1 MKQLI
6 LAFSS
11 LILFACSNDDGLFL
25 PNGKLTFKETDH
37 CWPYELKVFYI
48 DDDLLEN
55 ELNGFPKRG
64 FFENGDKYTLQKW
77 MPFNELDHELRQ
89 HITNQLM
96 NCESVNIYD
105 EFPSEK
111 IYISGI
117 FQYFKTNNGEL
128 KRRYEEFVL
137 LDASNSLLY
146 LFNDINELY

>member
-11 LILFACSNDDGLFL
+11 LILFACSNDDGLLL

-64 FFENGDKYTLQKW
+64 FLRMEINIRYKNGC
-77 MPFNELDHELRQ
+77 H
-89 HITNQLM
+89 LM
-96 NCESVNIYD
+96 N
-105 EFPSEK
+105 
-111 IYISGI
+111 
-117 FQYFKTNNGEL
+117 
-128 KRRYEEFVL
+128 
-137 LDASNSLLY
+137 
-146 LFNDINELY
+146 